1 MPEKASPWLAQLA
14 KRRPFELAGDAK
26 ADVAIVGG
34 GIAGLSTAAYILKD
48 TDLSVVLVEA
58 GRIAHGATGHNAGQL
73 VADFERPLEDLIA
86 EFGTGPTV
94 RAQTEVEGAWIGV
107 DWLLQS
113 FKLSTPLHRCRGF
126 AGFMSDRHIRAHL
139 DAAALRLRH
148 GLEPEPLLVAAGT
161 RAERL
166 LSDADRRLAVAL
178 PHSII
183 LRLLRTDDP
192 SYVAAATLPKACM
205 NSALFCEE
213 LAGSLLSNY
222 KDRFSV
228 AEQQPVRSLSLSDGP
243 AELRTDDRIVRA
255 TDVVLCTNGFENIEI
270 LNDGPDIDR
279 AFHRM
284 VRGIVGFMGGYLD
297 APDATAMAISYFRDQ
312 RTHTDPYSYLTR
324 RPYEHDGSRNT
335 LLCMGGP
342 ERVLPNGA
350 DYDPTAPFPG
360 DVEEEIDR
368 AFRYTYRHG
377 DTEPSRAFRWHGL
390 MGYTP
395 TGIRCVGRDP
405 RASGLLYNL
414 GCNGVGILP
423 SIAGGR
429 RIAQILSGAR
439 LEPSLFD
446 PAVQMAAVGR

>member
-1 MPEKASPWLAQLA
+1 MSPIASPWLAQLT

-48 TDLSVVLVEA
+48 TDLSVVLIEA

-73 VADFERPLEDLIA
+73 VADFERPLEDLIH
-86 EFGTGPTV
+86 EFGIGPSI

-113 FKLSTPLHRCRGF
+113 FKLSAPLHRCRGF
-126 AGFMSDRHIRAHL
+126 AGFMSDAHVRAHL
-139 DAAALRLRH
+139 DAAALRVRY
-148 GLEPEPLLVAAGT
+148 GLEPEPLLVAVGS
-161 RAERL
+161 RADHLLTPADERVTV
-166 LSDADRRLAVAL
+166 RL
-178 PHSII
+178 PHSVI

-192 SYVAAATLPKACM
+192 SYVAAATLPKGCM

-228 AEQQPVRSLSLSDGP
+228 AENMPVRTVSLREGVGV
-243 AELRTDDRIVRA
+243 LRTDGPVVHA
-255 TDVVLCTNGFENIEI
+255 ASVVLCTNGFENLHIE
-270 LNDGPDIDR
+270 NDGPTIDR
-279 AFHRM
+279 SFHRM
-284 VRGIVGFMGGYLD
+284 LQGIVGYMGGYLD
-297 APDATAMAISYFRDQ
+297 EPHALPMAISYFRDQ
-312 RTHTDPYSYLTR
+312 RTHVDPYMYLTR
-324 RPYEHDGSRNT
+324 RPYEREESKHT

-342 ERVLPNGA
+342 ERLLPHGA
-350 DYDPTAPFPG
+350 EYDSLSPFPS
-360 DVEEEIDR
+360 DVDEEIDR
-368 AFRYTYRHG
+368 AFRHTYRQG
-377 DTEPSRAFRWHGL
+377 ETEPRREFRWHGL

-405 RASGLLYNL
+405 RAPGLLYNL

-429 RIAQILSGAR
+429 RIAQILAGAT
-439 LEPSLFD
+439 LAPSLFD
-446 PAVQMAAVGR
+446 PERQMSATT

>member
-1 MPEKASPWLAQLA
+1 MSHIASPWLAQLA
-14 KRRPFELAGDAK
+14 KRRPFELSGDAK

-34 GIAGLSTAAYILKD
+34 GIAGLSTAAYVLKD

-73 VADFERPLEDLIA
+73 VADFERPLADLIG
-86 EFGTGPTV
+86 EYGIGPTI

-126 AGFMSDRHIRAHL
+126 GGLMSDQHVRAHL
-139 DAAALRLRH
+139 DAAALRVRY
-148 GLEPEPLLVAAGT
+148 GLEPEPLLVAGGT
-161 RAERL
+161 RAEAL
-166 LSDADRRLAVAL
+166 LTRADDRVAVVL
-178 PHSII
+178 PHSVI

-192 SYVAAATLPKACM
+192 SYVAAATLPKGCM

-213 LAGSLLSNY
+213 LAGSLLANY
-222 KDRFSV
+222 KNRFSV
-228 AEQQPVRSLSLSDGP
+228 AEHQPVRSLSLSDGP
-243 AELRTDDRIVRA
+243 AVLRTDDHVVHA
-255 TDVVLCTNGFENIEI
+255 DNVVLCTNGFENIDI

-279 AFHRM
+279 GFHRM
-284 VRGIVGFMGGYLD
+284 VQGVVGYMGGYLD
-297 APDATAMAISYFRDQ
+297 APDARPMAISYFRDQ
-312 RTHTDPYSYLTR
+312 KTHIDPYTYLTR
-324 RPYEHDGSRNT
+324 RPYERDGSRST

-342 ERVLPNGA
+342 ERILPHGA
-350 DYDPTAPFPG
+350 EYDAAAAFPS
-360 DVEEEIDR
+360 DVEEEVDR

-377 DTEPSRAFRWHGL
+377 DTEPRQAFRWHGL

-405 RASGLLYNL
+405 RAGALLYNL

-429 RIAQILSGAR
+429 RIARILAGAR

-446 PAVQMAAVGR
+446 PAVQMAAVA